1 MESELNIK
9 ENNNSNIILL
19 KNKNPNFR
27 NQKILIDNYSYFK
40 NPSFYGPYNEYNPC
54 SCFDL
59 YTLNGVNDSI
69 YIAYSKGRTLIISK
83 YNYIPK
89 ELNEINIIENKEEI
103 IK

>member
-40 NPSFYGPYNEYNPC
+40 NPSFG
-54 SCFDL
+54 
-59 YTLNGVNDSI
+59 
-69 YIAYSKGRTLIISK
+69 LIM
-83 YNYIPK
+83 
-89 ELNEINIIENKEEI
+89 NIIHVHALTYI
-103 IK
+103 H